1 MIFVGLAIM
10 PRVECDLLVAG
21 YPKLNLLVR
30 SGNQDVLAFC
40 EHLDYVIGSLLTFY
54 KCLID
59 EHQDKQ

>member
-1 MIFVGLAIM
+1 MLGRTIM
-10 PRVECDLLVAG
+10 PKVECDLAVAG

-30 SGNQDVLAFC
+30 SGKQDVFAFC
-40 EHLDYVIGSLLTFY
+40 EHLGYAIGPLLTFY

>member
-1 MIFVGLAIM
+1 M

-30 SGNQDVLAFC
+30 NGNQDVLPFY
-40 EHLDYVIGSLLTFY
+40 EHLSYAIGPLLSFY